1 MLTSGHTLHLRLGPS
16 WILCMRKG
24 CKGIFQVFSRQH
36 NSSLK
41 ILICKKIQYLLM
53 LEQQEMKAIRR
64 PLQHPSHVQPMWLN
78 WDLHGIA
85 SHSPSTNELLLLDQV
100 IQNYLSHLVEGL
112 DVETLK
118 YNMVFTIYYNQS
130 MYRYIILWMYSDNI
144 SFIFEI

>member
-1 MLTSGHTLHLRLGPS
+1 
-16 WILCMRKG
+16 
-24 CKGIFQVFSRQH
+24 
-36 NSSLK
+36 
-41 ILICKKIQYLLM
+41 M

-118 YNMVFTIYYNQS
+118 YNMVFTTYYIQF
-130 MYRYIILWMYSDNI
+130 IIIPYHP
-144 SFIFEI
+144 